1 VASIHTQ
8 PHPGTSVWR
17 VIKDNTPQLFTNSKD
32 RQIETEF
39 VSTST
44 SHVIFNGDA
53 IDLLTTI
60 PSQTINLVIT
70 SPPYNIGKT
79 YENVVELE
87 DYLDAQ
93 LPIIDELVRTL
104 SDDGSICWQVGNFV
118 NKGEIVPLDI
128 PFYNIFKKRGLK
140 LRNRIVWTFD
150 HGLHASKRFSG
161 RYETILWFT
170 KTDDYKFNLDPVR
183 VPAKY
188 PGKRAYKG
196 DKIGQPSGNPL
207 GKNPSDI
214 WKIVE
219 QDWEKEIWSVPNVK
233 ANHPEKTTHP
243 CQYPVE
249 LVQRCILALT
259 DENDLVFD
267 PFAGVGTTVLASEV
281 TNRRGIM
288 TELQSEYSD
297 LAIHR
302 IHDYRSGYLKVR
314 PLGKPVHQP
323 SGREKVSQ
331 RPIEWGKEEK

>member
-1 VASIHTQ
+1 M
-8 PHPGTSVWR
+8 
-17 VIKDNTPQLFTNSKD
+17 
-32 RQIETEF
+32 
-39 VSTST
+39 
-44 SHVIFNGDA
+44 IFNGDA

-60 PSQTINLVIT
+60 PSQSINLVIT

-118 NKGEIVPLDI
+118 NKSEIVPLDI

-140 LRNRIVWTFD
+140 LRNRIIWTFD
-150 HGLHASKRFSG
+150 HGLHATKRFSG

-170 KTDDYKFNLDPVR
+170 KSDDYKFNLDSVR
-183 VPAKY
+183 IPSKY
-188 PGKRAYKG
+188 PGKRAYRG

-214 WKIVE
+214 WKIVA
-219 QDWEKEIWSVPNVK
+219 QDWEKEIWSIPNVK
-233 ANHPEKTTHP
+233 ANHPEKTMHP

-259 DENDLVFD
+259 DENDSVFD

-302 IHDYRSGYLKVR
+302 IHDFRSGHLKVR

-331 RPIEWGKEEK
+331 RPIEWDEWEK